1 MKNKPKDIDEYKKW
15 LKEEHSIEIS
25 DRTRTHYEA
34 VASKIKSDFEK
45 SEFWEQL
52 IGNLQECDRE
62 YYLEREYPLLMS
74 DGPPELYTKSFDSFL
89 LKTFRKNVIENRNWP
104 KDPDNGWILPD
115 NWYSST
121 NDTVRTLIVVKYLDG
136 VQFILDKI
144 KSLCEQN
151 NLNHKIHFE
160 AREEGYY
167 AAHLYVQREF
177 EIPRIDWDT
186 DKVDISIEIQVTTQ
200 LQDVIRKLLHKYY
213 EERRKQ
219 VMGDDM
225 KWQWDYKSDE
235 FSANYLGHILHYV
248 EGMIVE
254 IREKQKKEEQI

>member
-15 LKEEHSIEIS
+15 LEEEHNAEIT
-25 DRTRTHYEA
+25 DRTRNRYTS
-34 VASKIKSDFEK
+34 VADKIKLDFET
-45 SEFWEQL
+45 SEFWGQL
-52 IGNLQECDRE
+52 IESLQEWK
-62 YYLEREYPLLMS
+62 YKYQFERKYPLLMS
-74 DGPPELYTKSFDSFL
+74 DDSPRLYTKSFDSFL
-89 LKTFRKNVIENRNWP
+89 LKTFRKNVIENKNWP
-104 KDPDNGWILPD
+104 NAPYNGWMLPD
-115 NWYSST
+115 SWYSSI
-121 NDTVRTLIVVKYLDG
+121 NDIVRTLIVVKYLDG
-136 VQFILDKI
+136 VQFIIDNI

-151 NLNHKIHFE
+151 SLNHKIHFE

-200 LQDVIRKLLHKYY
+200 LQDVIRKLLHKHY

-219 VMGDDM
+219 VMDDDM